1 MATIDT
7 RPGRHA
13 TVRRVAD
20 LRLRGPGGITPVR
33 VRWPHT
39 GDSDAAPPLAVL
51 LPDAAPANGVD
62 RADDDLAVELC
73 TGVGAVVLCTP
84 WAPQR
89 AGALDRAEAAL
100 TWAAD
105 HGEELGADPARL
117 AVAGR
122 GAGAAGAAALALRAQ
137 RRGWPSIRCQILV
150 LTDAVWLRATGADV
164 VELNG
169 IDAAATSVCKA
180 LSGRGEEG

>member
-1 MATIDT
+1 MATTDT
-7 RPGRHA
+7 RSGRH
-13 TVRRVAD
+13 TGVRRVAD
-20 LRLRGPGGITPVR
+20 LRLRGPGGATPVR
-33 VRWPHT
+33 VRWPHIA
-39 GDSDAAPPLAVL
+39 DADAAPPLVVL
-51 LPDAAPANGVD
+51 LPDVAPANGVE

-100 TWAAD
+100 TWTAD
-105 HGEELGADPARL
+105 HGDELGADPARL

-122 GAGAAGAAALALRAQ
+122 GAGAAGAAALALRA
-137 RRGWPSIRCQILV
+137 RRRAWPSIRCQILV
-150 LTDAVWLRATGADV
+150 LTDAVWLRATGAEV

-169 IDAAATSVCKA
+169 IDAAATSLRKA
-180 LSGRGEEG
+180 LSGRGEDR

>member
-1 MATIDT
+1 
-7 RPGRHA
+7 
-13 TVRRVAD
+13 
-20 LRLRGPGGITPVR
+20 VR

-39 GDSDAAPPLAVL
+39 ADSDAAPPLVVL
-51 LPDAAPANGVD
+51 LPDAAPANGVE

-73 TGVGAVVLCTP
+73 TGAGAVVLCTP
-84 WAPQR
+84 WAPQHS
-89 AGALDRAEAAL
+89 GALDRAEAAL

-122 GAGAAGAAALALRAQ
+122 GAGAAGAAALAMRA
-137 RRGWPSIRCQILV
+137 RGRGWPSIRFQVLV
-150 LTDAVWLRATGADV
+150 LTDAVWLRATGAEV

-169 IDAAATSVCKA
+169 IDAAATSLRTA
-180 LSGRGEEG
+180 LSGRREDR